1 MARFGTAV
9 ELSWPITNVHP
20 QHDGSTT
27 TGRPVTG
34 GMRSETV
41 VWTAIIFVPVILG
54 VFVIPRYIVKRSVI
68 DPPAAGSADG
78 VSNIEQIL
86 DAVAGRKIAFVGWDR
101 TPGAFSAVLGLHGET
116 KLITLRVFP
125 ETPTRRQN
133 LTALSEYIRNVAA
146 ALGDA
151 APKDVR
157 VPPPADEQKF
167 GWVGG
172 GAGMW
177 WRADRR
183 SGSAGR

>member
-1 MARFGTAV
+1 MARFGKAV
-9 ELSWPITNVHP
+9 ELSWAITNGDP
-20 QHDGSTT
+20 QQVGSTT

-34 GMRSETV
+34 GMWSETV

-54 VFVIPRYIVKRSVI
+54 VFVIPRYSVKRSVI
-68 DPPAAGSADG
+68 DPPAAGSAGG

-101 TPGAFSAVLGLHGET
+101 TPGTFSAVLGLHGET

-125 ETPTRRQN
+125 ETPTARQN
-133 LTALSEYIRNVAA
+133 LTALSEYIREVAA

-151 APKDVR
+151 APADIR
-157 VPPPADEQKF
+157 VPPPAEAQKF

-183 SGSAGR
+183 SGSSS